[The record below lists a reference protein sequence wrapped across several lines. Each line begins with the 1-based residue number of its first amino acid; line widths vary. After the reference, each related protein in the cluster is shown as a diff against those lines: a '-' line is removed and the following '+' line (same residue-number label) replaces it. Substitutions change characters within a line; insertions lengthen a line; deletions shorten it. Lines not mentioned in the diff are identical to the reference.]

1 MKNDSKKRQD
11 VLEWVKLS
19 DYDLETAR
27 AMQKAGKYL
36 YVLFCCQQAV
46 EKRLKAGVINT
57 TGEFPP
63 KTHDLSRLKEL
74 AKTELTDKQQL
85 FLRKLTT
92 YYIETR
98 YPEEVRELSKKV
110 TKVLANAYLRD
121 SEEVIKC
128 VDQLLK

>member
-1 MKNDSKKRQD
+1 MKNDYKKKQD

-19 DYDLETAR
+19 DYDLETAQ
-27 AMQKAGKYL
+27 AMQKAGRYL

-46 EKRLKAGVINT
+46 EKRLKAIVINIT
-57 TGEFPP
+57 EEFPP
-63 KTHDLSRLKEL
+63 KTHDLIRLMEL
-74 AKTELTDKQQL
+74 AKIDLAVKQQL

-92 YYIETR
+92 YYIGTR

-110 TKVLANAYLRD
+110 TKTLANVYLED

-128 VDQLLK
+128 IDQLLK